1 MENLLLIFMPS
12 LSLKDVENMSLK
24 EIEKRIVF
32 FNKTKKETKN
42 VELKNFMS
50 IIHLAISAGSN
61 PSRKNNK
68 IFHDQLNK
76 FFDNSEIKPENNQ
89 SLEDLMEIVNVK
101 K

>member
-1 MENLLLIFMPS
+1 MPS

-61 PSRKNNK
+61 ASRKNNK

-76 FFDNSEIKPENNQ
+76 IFDNNEKKPEDDQ
-89 SLEDLMEIVNVK
+89 SLEDLMGLVNVK

>member
-1 MENLLLIFMPS
+1 MPS
-12 LSLKDVENMSLK
+12 LNLKEVENMSLK
-24 EIEKRIVF
+24 EIEKRIIF
-32 FNKTKKETKN
+32 FNKTKRETKS

-76 FFDNSEIKPENNQ
+76 IFDNNEKKPEDDQ
-89 SLEDLMEIVNVK
+89 SLEDLMGLVNVK